1 MIRAIL
7 HADVLRQAALRLLL
21 PYKWSGFVMI
31 RGDVSL
37 SHIASAAFKSPA
49 NSSRGVLG
57 DLGNLLGWRDP
68 WGVGEEGSNEGGGGE
83 IGRGLGSSNS
93 EWREVFLVLQG
104 HRIVWWSS
112 EYDIDEGKACQ
123 GQLLL
128 YGHAGTTQASPILI
142 RELNALGMYESRLV
156 CVFGRDVTGLPQR
169 CTLLCPD
176 ATSKDSLS
184 LEIMN
189 VLTV

>member
-1 MIRAIL
+1 MYIYIYIYI
-7 HADVLRQAALRLLL
+7 
-21 PYKWSGFVMI
+21 YKY
-31 RGDVSL
+31 
-37 SHIASAAFKSPA
+37 HIYIHVYICIYIFIYTYIYIYTYMHMYIY
-49 NSSRGVLG
+49 RGVLG
-57 DLGNLLGWRDP
+57 DLGSLLGWRDP
-68 WGVGEEGSNEGGGGE
+68 WGAGKESQNEGSSGE
-83 IGRGLGSSNS
+83 IGRIGLGSNTN
-93 EWREVFLVLQG
+93 EWQEVFLVLQG

-142 RELNALGMYESRLV
+142 RELNALGMYECRLV

-184 LEIMN
+184 QEIMN
-189 VLTV
+189 LLAV